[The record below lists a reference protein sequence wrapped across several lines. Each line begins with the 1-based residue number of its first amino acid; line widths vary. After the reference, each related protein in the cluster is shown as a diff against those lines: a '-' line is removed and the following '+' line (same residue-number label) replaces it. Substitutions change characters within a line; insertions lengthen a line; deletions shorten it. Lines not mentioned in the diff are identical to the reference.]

1 MCVVIPRRPYAFLL
15 AQLNLFL
22 APVVAAL
29 VLVSALLAAPL
40 LSLFTL
46 PLYFLTYPRPAR
58 FWPGPVGH
66 NATVSPDSVLYQ
78 QVTSLGIRNKP
89 SPRFHSYGEHLLEH
103 FHT

>member
-1 MCVVIPRRPYAFLL
+1 M
-15 AQLNLFL
+15 
-22 APVVAAL
+22 
-29 VLVSALLAAPL
+29 LVSALLAAPL

-89 SPRFHSYGEHLLEH
+89 SRRFHSYGEGPLERLRQLRH
-103 FHT
+103 IHARRIY

>member
-78 QVTSLGIRNKP
+78 QVTSLGIRNTFAKISQLRRRP
-89 SPRFHSYGEHLLEH
+89 L
-103 FHT
+103 

>member
-46 PLYFLTYPRPAR
+46 PLYFLSYPRPAR

-78 QVTSLGIRNKP
+78 QVTSYTW
-89 SPRFHSYGEHLLEH
+89 H
-103 FHT
+103 

>member
-1 MCVVIPRRPYAFLL
+1 MFPRRPYAFLL

-66 NATVSPDSVLYQ
+66 NATASPDSVLYQ
-78 QVTSLGIRNKP
+78 QVTSLI
-89 SPRFHSYGEHLLEH
+89 HLVVETNLRED
-103 FHT
+103 FTITEKAPLRELN